1 MFVIGTAGHIDHG
14 KSSIIM
20 RLTGIDPDRLPEE
33 KERGMTID
41 LGFAWYD
48 TEDGQRIGIVDVPG
62 HERFVK
68 NMIAGAGGIDALILV
83 VAADDGWMPQSQEH
97 LQIARLLDIKHGLVV
112 ISKIDLVEESWVELV
127 GEDIKDKL
135 KNTFLSDAPIVKLS
149 SETGEGFDDFKKE
162 LNNLA
167 GKMINREDIGKP
179 RLYVDRSFVLPGMGG
194 VVAGTLR
201 GGVFTAGMEVSV
213 FPARKKGKI
222 RILHSHNE
230 NVESS
235 SPGQRTAVS
244 LTGIDKQY
252 LKRGSVVSTPEIVST
267 YPDNEVLALSVEL
280 IAESPVSIRDR
291 RRLLLILGTTEV
303 EGEAR
308 VFDGDEI
315 KPGGTGYIFFKPF
328 EAVLSFVGD
337 RYIVRLPTP
346 AVTVGGGTIL
356 DILNRFPRKKDK
368 PDFEYL
374 KDRTELT
381 LDKLIDTEFLK
392 SRSVDFKT
400 DFLFSSYSI
409 SDINNKFSERKSRS
423 EIIEYAG
430 RAYRT
435 GNLMEIGTQ
444 VEEGL
449 KSYLEENPHTI
460 GLGIDKIARQAGYP
474 IVSIEPF
481 LELMVQNKRLIKKGN
496 LYDLPNR
503 SVSIK
508 GELKEVADLLETTLL
523 KAEYAPPSL
532 KELIGVDKTQKEAF
546 DYLIAAGRVIKIG
559 TNLAFHTDI
568 WNLVIKTIG
577 DMLDKGEKLTVA
589 TLREKLGS
597 TRKYALPILE
607 ETDRLRLTERQGD
620 IRIKGDKFEKI

>member
-14 KSSIIM
+14 KSSIII

-97 LQIARLLDIKHGLVV
+97 LQITRLLDIKHGLVV
-112 ISKIDLVEESWVELV
+112 ISKIDLVEKSWVELV
-127 GEDIKDKL
+127 EEDIKDKL

-149 SETGEGFDDFKKE
+149 SETGEGFDDLKKE

-167 GKMINREDIGKP
+167 GKMTNREDIGKP

-201 GGVFTAGMEVSV
+201 GGVFSAGMEVSV

-252 LKRGSVVSTPEIVST
+252 LKRGSVVSTPEIVSA

-280 IAESPVSIRDR
+280 IAESPVSIKDR

-308 VFDGDEI
+308 VFDDDEI
-315 KPGGTGYIFFKPF
+315 KPGETGIIFFKPF
-328 EAVLSFVGD
+328 QPVLSFVDD

-356 DILNRFPRKKDK
+356 DILNRFPRKKEK

-409 SDINNKFSERKSRS
+409 SDINNKYSERKNRS
-423 EIIEYAG
+423 EIIEQAG
-430 RAYRT
+430 MAYRSSD
-435 GNLMEIGTQ
+435 LKEIGGK
-444 VEEGL
+444 VENAL
-449 KSYLEENPHTI
+449 KVYLNENPHTI
-460 GLGIDKIARQAGYP
+460 GLGIDKIARQIGYP

-481 LELMVQNKRLIKKGN
+481 LELMVQNNRLIKKGN
-496 LYDLPNR
+496 LYDLPDR
-503 SVSIK
+503 TVSVK
-508 GELKEVADLLETTLL
+508 GELKKVADLLETTLF

-532 KELIGVDKTQKEAF
+532 KELIGVDKTKKEAF
-546 DYLIAAGRVIKIG
+546 DYLMAAGRVVKIG
-559 TNLAFHTDI
+559 TNLAFHAEI

-597 TRKYALPILE
+597 TRKYTLPILE
-607 ETDRLRLTERQGD
+607 ETDRLRITERQGD

>member
-14 KSSIIM
+14 KSSIIL

-48 TEDGQRIGIVDVPG
+48 TEDGQRVGLVDVPG

-68 NMIAGAGGIDALILV
+68 NMIAGVGGIDALILV

-97 LQIARLLDIKHGLVV
+97 LQIARLLGIKHGLVV
-112 ISKIDLVEESWVELV
+112 ISKIDLVEESWVDLV
-127 GEDIKDKL
+127 EEDIRDKL
-135 KNTFLSDAPIVKLS
+135 KNTFLSDAPIVRLS
-149 SETGEGFDDFKKE
+149 SETGAGFENLKKE
-162 LNNLA
+162 INSLA
-167 GKMINREDIGKP
+167 GRMTSREDIGKP

-201 GGVFTAGMEVSV
+201 GGTFSAGMEISV
-213 FPARKKGKI
+213 FPARRKGKI
-222 RILHSHNE
+222 RVLHSHNE

-252 LKRGSVVSTPEIVST
+252 LKRGSVVSTPEIVENC
-267 YPDNEVLALSVEL
+267 PDRVVLAMSVEL
-280 IAESPVSIRDR
+280 IEESPVSIRDR

-308 VFDGDEI
+308 VFDADKI
-315 KPGGTGYIFFKPF
+315 KPGESGIIFFKPF
-328 EAVLSFVGD
+328 QPVLSFIDD

-356 DILNRFPRKKDK
+356 DILDRFPRKKEK
-368 PDFEYL
+368 SKFGYL
-374 KDRTELT
+374 KDRTGLT

-392 SRSVDFKT
+392 NHAVNFKR
-400 DFLFSSYSI
+400 DFLFSGYSI
-409 SDINNKFSERKSRS
+409 SDINIKLSERKNRS
-423 EIIEYAG
+423 EIIEHAG
-430 RAYRT
+430 RAYR
-435 GNLMEIGTQ
+435 NADLKEIGAKI
-444 VEEGL
+444 ENAL
-449 KSYLEENPHTI
+449 KDYLKENPHTN

-481 LELMVQNKRLIKKGN
+481 LELMVQNSRLIKKGN

-503 SVSIK
+503 SVSVRGEIK
-508 GELKEVADLLETTLL
+508 KAADQIEETLL
-523 KAEYAPPSL
+523 IAEYAPPSI
-532 KELIGVDKTQKEAF
+532 KELIGADKTKKEAF
-546 DYLIAAGRVIKIG
+546 EYLIVAGRVVKIG
-559 TNLAFHTDI
+559 SNLAFHVDK
-568 WNLVIKTIG
+568 WNSVLDTIYN
-577 DMLDKGEKLTVA
+577 MLENNETLTVA
-589 TLREKLGS
+589 SLREKLNS
-597 TRKYALPILE
+597 TRKYTLPILE
-607 ETDRLRLTERQGD
+607 ETDCLQITERQGD
-620 IRIKGDKFEKI
+620 IRIKGDRFDKV

>member
-14 KSSIIM
+14 KSSIIL

-48 TEDGQRIGIVDVPG
+48 TADGQRVGLVDVPG

-97 LQIARLLDIKHGLVV
+97 LQITRLLGIKHGLVV

-127 GEDIKDKL
+127 VEDVKGKL
-135 KNTFLSDAPIVKLS
+135 KDSFLSGAPIVKLS
-149 SETGEGFDDFKKE
+149 SETGEGFDSLKKE
-162 LNNLA
+162 INNLT
-167 GKMINREDIGKP
+167 GVMTDREDIGKP

-201 GGVFTAGMEVSV
+201 GGNFSAGMEVSV

-222 RILHSHNE
+222 RILHSFNE

-252 LKRGSVVSTPEIVST
+252 LTRGSVISTPEIVSA
-267 YPDNEVLALSVEL
+267 YPENEVLVLSVEL
-280 IAESPVSIRDR
+280 IPESPVSIKDR

-315 KPGGTGYIFFKPF
+315 KPGQTGIIFFKPF
-328 EAVLSFVGD
+328 EPVLSFIDD

-346 AVTVGGGTIL
+346 AVTVGGGTVL
-356 DILNRFPRKKDK
+356 DILSKFPRKKEK
-368 PDFEYL
+368 SKFEYL
-374 KDRTELT
+374 QDRIELT
-381 LDKLIDTEFLK
+381 LGKLIDTEFLK
-392 SRSVDFKT
+392 SQSVDLKA
-400 DFLFSSYSI
+400 DFLFSNHSASQ
-409 SDINNKFSERKSRS
+409 INKEFSERINRL
-423 EIIEYAG
+423 EVIEFAG
-430 RAYRT
+430 RAYRADD
-435 GNLMEIGTQ
+435 LKEISAK
-444 VEEGL
+444 VEQAL
-449 KSYLEENPHTI
+449 KDYLNENPHAN

-474 IVSIEPF
+474 IVSIDPF
-481 LELMVQNKRLIKKGN
+481 LELMVQNNRLIKKGN
-496 LYDLPNR
+496 LFDLPNR
-503 SVSIK
+503 TVSVK
-508 GELKEVADLLETTLL
+508 GELKKVADLLESTLS
-523 KAEYAPPSL
+523 KTKYAPPSI
-532 KELIGVDKTQKEAF
+532 KELLGTDKNKKEAF
-546 DYLIAAGRVIKIG
+546 EYLLVAGRVTKIG
-559 TNLAFHTDI
+559 S
-568 WNLVIKTIG
+568 NLVFNKEVWDSIIEIICQ
-577 DMLDKGEKLTVA
+577 MLDNNEKLTVA

-597 TRKYALPILE
+597 TRKYSMPILE
-607 ETDRLRLTERQGD
+607 ETDRLRLTERRGD
-620 IRIKGDKFEKI
+620 IRIKGDKFEEA